1 MFEMLLRSP
10 ENLLSLSGPPGPP
23 GGVRV
28 DEVTSSS
35 VRVTWSHGTDNLSPI
50 SKYSVQYRDVREQ
63 QDWRDA
69 STCQYITAL
78 EISVL
83 HQTLVSKAVLLCLQL
98 QSMWREMQKWP
109 P

>member
-1 MFEMLLRSP
+1 MLLRSP
-10 ENLLSLSGPPGPP
+10 VNLWRRFISFISSLSGPPGPP

-50 SKYSVQYRDVREQ
+50 SKYSVQYRDAREQ

-69 STCQYITAL
+69 STCQYHR
-78 EISVL
+78 S
-83 HQTLVSKAVLLCLQL
+83 
-98 QSMWREMQKWP
+98 
-109 P
+109 